1 MSKNIEKLIVK
12 FLNKEANFDELKQ
25 LELWI
30 SNPNNEALFLE
41 IIKINASINKSMT
54 KYNKVKAK
62 ENIIRRIKKEK
73 EIVAN
78 NSKRSLGYKYAVA
91 AAASIALIVSL
102 TIFFNKNSD
111 QQQLLEPIIVN
122 NQIKQGTDKAILTLE
137 SGEEIALVK
146 GTDVKTSNATS
157 NGKEIIYNKEVPANN
172 KIAYN
177 YLTIP
182 RGGQY
187 QATLSDGTVVWLNSE
202 SQLKYPVSFQ
212 KGIPRKVE
220 LLYGEA
226 YFDVSSSTNHN
237 GATFQVINKN
247 QKIEVLGT
255 EFNIKAYKYE
265 TNIYT
270 TLVEGKVVVNYKNTK
285 QILRP
290 NQQSA
295 INTNINE
302 ISITEVDTYNE
313 TSWRKGIFSFNEKP
327 LKEIFKV
334 LARWYDV
341 KIEFKNKKLEAVTFN
356 GVLTKSQKLVDI
368 LETIKTT
375 NQINYTFNGKNIAI
389 Q

>member
-12 FLNKEANFDELKQ
+12 FLNKEANFDELQQ
-25 LELWI
+25 LEVWI

-41 IIKINASINKSMT
+41 FIKINASINKSMN

-78 NSKRSLGYKYAVA
+78 NSKRSLSYKYA

-102 TIFFNKNSD
+102 TILFNKNSD
-111 QQQLLEPIIVN
+111 QQQLVEPIIVN

-146 GTDVKTSNATS
+146 GVDVKISNATS
-157 NGKEIIYNKEVPANN
+157 NGKEIIYNKEAAANN

-187 QATLSDGTVVWLNSE
+187 EATLSDGTVIWLNSE
-202 SQLKYPVSFQ
+202 SQLKFPVSFQ
-212 KGIPRKVE
+212 KGAPRSVE
-220 LLYGEA
+220 LVYGEA

-237 GATFQVINKN
+237 GTTFLVINKN
-247 QKIEVLGT
+247 QKVEVLGT
-255 EFNIKAYKYE
+255 EFNIKAYKDE

-270 TLVEGKVVVNYKNTK
+270 TLIEGKVAVNYKNTG
-285 QILRP
+285 QILKP
-290 NQQSA
+290 NQQSI
-295 INTNINE
+295 INTNTNK

-313 TSWRKGIFSFNEKP
+313 VAWRKGVFAFKEKT
-327 LKEIFKV
+327 LKEIVKV
-334 LARWYDV
+334 LSRWYDV
-341 KIEFKNKKLEAVTFN
+341 EIEFKNKKIEEITFN
-356 GVLTKSQKLVDI
+356 GVLIKSQKLEDI
-368 LETIKTT
+368 LETIKIT
-375 NQINYTFNGKNIAI
+375 NQINYTINGKNIAI
-389 Q
+389 E